1 MSGGGKVDTAA
12 SPGSDDWVR
21 ADRWLF
27 FARFCKSR
35 SIAAQLCQSGRLRI
49 SGQVV
54 SKANQKLRVGDVV
67 SFSQGRFV
75 RIVRVERLGARRGP
89 ASEAQ
94 TLYADLKPLAE
105 QTPVP
110 RSDSSGLRERGEGR
124 PTKKDRRAL
133 DKLLGSE

>member
-1 MSGGGKVDTAA
+1 MSGGEKLDAA
-12 SPGSDDWVR
+12 PSPGGDDWVR

-54 SKANQKLRVGDVV
+54 SKANHKLRVGDVV
-67 SFSQGRFV
+67 SFSQGRFL

-94 TLYADLKPLAE
+94 TLYADLKPLSE

-110 RSDSSGLRERGEGR
+110 RSASGGLRERGEGR